1 MKSMAVFV
9 DDLGPEI
16 SGTQLAPALFKV
28 LSHQAV
34 LRQLEAG
41 VRQVGGRRHLLRS
54 GDLAP
59 LSCHRLRS
67 ISDGVGPRSIS
78 PRPGWI

>member
-1 MKSMAVFV
+1 MKSMVVFV

-41 VRQVGGRRHLLRS
+41 VRQVGGRRHLMRS
-54 GDLAP
+54 GGHASF
-59 LSCHRLRS
+59 SCHRLRS
-67 ISDGVGPRSIS
+67 ISDGVGLRSTSPRS
-78 PRPGWI
+78 GWI